1 MNCGFGKRKEK
12 DRLLVVAYPR
22 REEYDAEAAA
32 TTGFSVQV
40 AHRIGAEDFAGARKI
55 LRQSV
60 TATLIFSSLLAVTGI
75 TISDMLPSWLVGD
88 ADYGCHGSF
97 DILDIELCFRG
108 TIFLV
113 RL

>member
-1 MNCGFGKRKEK
+1 M
-12 DRLLVVAYPR
+12 
-22 REEYDAEAAA
+22 
-32 TTGFSVQV
+32 QV

-75 TISDMLPSWLVGD
+75 TISDILPSWLVGD

-113 RL
+113 RLWGSNWIYKLRIKR

>member
-1 MNCGFGKRKEK
+1 MTYDF
-12 DRLLVVAYPR
+12 DMIVPR
-22 REEYDAEAAA
+22 RGTGSYKWDTPEEEN
-32 TTGFSVQV
+32 VL
-40 AHRIGAEDFAGARKI
+40 I

-113 RL
+113 RLWGSNWIYKLRIKR

>member
-1 MNCGFGKRKEK
+1 M
-12 DRLLVVAYPR
+12 
-22 REEYDAEAAA
+22 
-32 TTGFSVQV
+32 QV

-75 TISDMLPSWLVGD
+75 TSWLVGD

>member
-1 MNCGFGKRKEK
+1 M
-12 DRLLVVAYPR
+12 
-22 REEYDAEAAA
+22 
-32 TTGFSVQV
+32 QV

-108 TIFLV
+108 TIFPVSYTHLTLPTNS
-113 RL
+113 RG

>member
-1 MNCGFGKRKEK
+1 M
-12 DRLLVVAYPR
+12 
-22 REEYDAEAAA
+22 
-32 TTGFSVQV
+32 QV
-40 AHRIGAEDFAGARKI
+40 AHRIGAEDFAEARKI

-97 DILDIELCFRG
+97 ASGERFFLSGFRAVTG
-108 TIFLV
+108 FINYE
-113 RL
+113 

>member
-1 MNCGFGKRKEK
+1 M
-12 DRLLVVAYPR
+12 
-22 REEYDAEAAA
+22 
-32 TTGFSVQV
+32 QV

-97 DILDIELCFRG
+97 DILDIELCFHRVKDIRIS
-108 TIFLV
+108 TSTEIDKIAII
-113 RL
+113 